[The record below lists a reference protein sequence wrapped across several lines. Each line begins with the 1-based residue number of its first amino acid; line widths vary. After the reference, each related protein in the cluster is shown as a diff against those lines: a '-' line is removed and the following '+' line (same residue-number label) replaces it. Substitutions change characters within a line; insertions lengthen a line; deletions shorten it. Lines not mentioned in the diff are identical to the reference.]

1 MKKARAGTI
10 REPFPLVILRVV
22 VDFLYCTAIYR
33 KEEKKK
39 REYNNNNIGRR
50 QVEDF
55 VFSFRI
61 LDLIYRSFKDI
72 KCIDLYKN

>member
-61 LDLIYRSFKDI
+61 LDLI
-72 KCIDLYKN
+72 